1 MTAKKQSLLAPGW
14 KLILHQKI
22 PCKGQCLGEI
32 LQKSNAPSVS
42 ATLIEKMHVAENGF
56 FTNKDNPL
64 FSWDET
70 KASRILAFGDE
81 IPASDDRD
89 AQLSVSDEVQT
100 GIISP
105 QNFCTEDFYTISGCN
120 GSDTNQKHFSVAC
133 KLYSYTEKRVI
144 KKEEIARWFAP
155 DSSYGNFLSL
165 YLTAEEIQT
174 VKNALID
181 LADKQTLDWN
191 YKAAVFL
198 IEDTLAE

>member
-1 MTAKKQSLLAPGW
+1 
-14 KLILHQKI
+14 
-22 PCKGQCLGEI
+22 
-32 LQKSNAPSVS
+32 
-42 ATLIEKMHVAENGF
+42 MHVAENSF

-120 GSDTNQKHFSVAC
+120 SSGTNQKHFSVVC
-133 KLYSYTEKRVI
+133 KLYSYTEKRAI

-165 YLTAEEIQT
+165 HLTSEEIQT
-174 VKNALID
+174 VKNTLID